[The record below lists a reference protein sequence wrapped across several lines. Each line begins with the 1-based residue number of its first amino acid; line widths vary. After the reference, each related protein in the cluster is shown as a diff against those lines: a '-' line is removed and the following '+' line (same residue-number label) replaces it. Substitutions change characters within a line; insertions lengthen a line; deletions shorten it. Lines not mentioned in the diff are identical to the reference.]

1 MDINPKLKTQNN
13 VTSKIPESWDD
24 SDLGDFKYHPEKKQG
39 MSFSL
44 KFFLISLGI
53 FLLVG
58 AFVLYSLFSNNSAFS
73 VNNINFDMSG
83 SASLP
88 SGEPGSLNLKI
99 ENKNKTP
106 ISDAYVIIQYDSGEN
121 VSGAKNVVS
130 QKIEVGQILANDFA
144 DESASVVLFGNEGTN
159 IQISATFFYKIN
171 GSNAEF
177 NKPANP
183 ISITLKSSPI
193 ILTVESLKEFH
204 QNNNYNLNLKIKN
217 NTPKDISNIIVSV
230 RPPNDFV
237 YASSSQAR
245 YNNNPSWLIQN
256 LPAKS
261 EKQISFSGKL
271 TGDIGATDQFTFYAG
286 TPNSISTTSSSTI
299 GNYDNF
305 NLNLDNIYSQVQKNI
320 LISGQYLDLSLTDDS
335 ANGSQTVSPSDLIML
350 DFTYKNNLNYPID
363 NLVIT
368 AKLSGDGIDTNY
380 TQAVEGVYDGATN
393 IATWDKSTISGFSQ
407 IGANATGKIR
417 LKIRVVK
424 NLIGDN
430 NIHLQL
436 FAHGE
441 RKSEVDVSNDQNMSF
456 ERSWSVKNN

>member
-1 MDINPKLKTQNN
+1 MDINPKIKTQNET
-13 VTSKIPESWDD
+13 VKKIPESWDD
-24 SDLGDFKYHPEKKQG
+24 SDLGDFKYHPEEKHG

-44 KFFLISLGI
+44 KFFLISFGI

-73 VNNINFDMSG
+73 VNNIDFTMSG

-88 SGEPGSLNLKI
+88 SGEPGSISLKI

-121 VSGAKNVVS
+121 VSGAKNIVA
-130 QKIEVGQILANDFA
+130 QKIEVGSILANDFA
-144 DESASVVLFGNEGTN
+144 NKSASVVLFGNEGASR
-159 IQISATFFYKIN
+159 QVSGTFFYKIN

-177 NKPANP
+177 NKLANP
-183 ISITLKSSPI
+183 ISITLKSSPVI
-193 ILTVESLKEFH
+193 ITVESLKEFH
-204 QNNNYNLNLKIKN
+204 QNNNYTINLKIKN
-217 NTPKDISNIIVSV
+217 NTPKDIKNLIVSV

-256 LPAKS
+256 LSSKA

-286 TPNSISTTSSSTI
+286 TPNSIATTSSSTL

-305 NLNLDNIYSQVQKNI
+305 NLSLDNIYSQVQKNI
-320 LISGQYLDLSLTDDS
+320 LISGQYLDVSLTDDS
-335 ANGSQTVSPSDLIML
+335 TNGAQTVSPNDLIML

-368 AKLSGDGIDTNY
+368 AKLTGDGIFC
-380 TQAVEGVYDGATN
+380 A
-393 IATWDKSTISGFSQ
+393 
-407 IGANATGKIR
+407 
-417 LKIRVVK
+417 
-424 NLIGDN
+424 
-430 NIHLQL
+430 
-436 FAHGE
+436 
-441 RKSEVDVSNDQNMSF
+441 
-456 ERSWSVKNN
+456 